1 MKTVF
6 PTFARRLTAVRSS
19 RAALLLAA
27 ASALL
32 PATVEAQEPP
42 TVNVFI
48 AELREENGRVRVGT
62 PVRITTA
69 GGWNMQ
75 PAFSPDG
82 RTLLY
87 TSVRGRADARSQVFA
102 YDLARGVERQVTR
115 TAENENS
122 PTIEPD
128 GRTFVA
134 VRWNPETLFTE
145 YGPWRY
151 SLEGEPLQ
159 PLLPHPDTVGYFHRL
174 DENTFALM
182 RPGETFSVA
191 LHDLRTGSTHV
202 VAHPSAPLPP
212 RPIPGT
218 RAFSFTRT
226 DDAGAHRIV
235 RVEFPSGLT
244 RDIGPTLPGRT
255 SHVWTPRGTLLMA
268 RGNAL
273 HARRPGS
280 GEEWLE
286 VARFDAPELQQ
297 VTAYAVSPAGDR
309 VVLLSPLRPP
319 LATLLR
325 DSIQAAGV
333 DAGVES
339 VRRME
344 QRGDLAAYDRQAAGL
359 RAVAEEWVA
368 RGRSAQGVRILELVV
383 DLLPGEAALR
393 ERLEELRHEEGSTG

>member
-1 MKTVF
+1 MKTVAR
-6 PTFARRLTAVRSS
+6 TFGHRRSVPMLTHLFWLGVV
-19 RAALLLAA
+19 LLFAW
-27 ASALL
+27 
-32 PATVEAQEPP
+32 PATVAAQEAPV
-42 TVNVFI
+42 VNVFV
-48 AELREENGRVRVGT
+48 AELREAEGRLTLGE
-62 PVRITTA
+62 PVKLTGDR
-69 GGWNMQ
+69 GWNMQ

-87 TSVRGRADARSQVFA
+87 TSVRGAADTRSQVFA
-102 YDLARGVERQVTR
+102 YDLARGTERQLTR

-128 GRTFVA
+128 GRSFIA

-159 PLLPHPDTVGYFHRL
+159 PLLPAPDTVGYFHRL

-182 RPGETFSVA
+182 RPGDVFSVA
-191 LHDLRTGSTHV
+191 LHDLRSGETRV

-212 RPIPGT
+212 RPIPGA

-226 DDAGAHRIV
+226 DTLGTHRIV
-235 RVEFPSGLT
+235 RVDHPTGLT
-244 RDIGPTLPGRT
+244 HDLGPTLPGRT

-273 HARRPGS
+273 FARRPGPE
-280 GEEWLE
+280 EEWRE
-286 VARFDAPELQQ
+286 VARFQAPDLQQ

-309 VVLLSPLRPP
+309 VVMLSPARPP
-319 LATLLR
+319 LATMLR

-333 DAGVES
+333 EAAVSRLRQMEAAGE
-339 VRRME
+339 
-344 QRGDLAAYDRQAAGL
+344 LARYDRQSAGL
-359 RAVAEEWVA
+359 RGVAEEWWT
-368 RGRSAQGVRILELVV
+368 RGRRAEAVHILELVV
-383 DLLPGEAALR
+383 ELMPDEAALR
-393 ERLEELRHEEGSTG
+393 SRLEELRRAREED